1 MMEKVYQMR
10 HRHRFMIAMI
20 TLLVLATPY
29 RAAGFFMNWRPFI
42 VREDLAPV
50 KKMRVPAYT
59 FKHYVT
65 DSNDRSNTLKAAA
78 EGREIKWSEFQ
89 FGSFRLRISRYQ
101 DLRLKSDSS
110 RSNNADG
117 IWETVKSLPAQLGNS
132 PYRDNLETMGKIF
145 APQFDFGIEF

>member
-1 MMEKVYQMR
+1 MR
-10 HRHRFMIAMI
+10 HQYRFMIAMI

-59 FKHYVT
+59 FEKFTV
-65 DSNDRSNTLKAAA
+65 DNIDRSNALKAAA
-78 EGREIKWSEFQ
+78 EESERKWSEFQ

-101 DLRLKSDSS
+101 DLRLRSDSS

-117 IWETVKSLPAQLGNS
+117 NWETVKSLPALLGNL

-145 APQFDFGIEF
+145 APQLDLGIEF